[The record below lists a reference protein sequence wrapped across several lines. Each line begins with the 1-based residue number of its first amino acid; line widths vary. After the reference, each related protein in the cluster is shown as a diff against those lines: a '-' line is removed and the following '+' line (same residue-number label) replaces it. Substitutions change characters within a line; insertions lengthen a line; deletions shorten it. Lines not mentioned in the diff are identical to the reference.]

1 MAKMICPH
9 CGMEPKALVDYHL
22 IPEHSLENRKC
33 PGSGKVP
40 RNAGTDRNQRNRGN
54 YCEEKSEPRSPSSS
68 EVPLEIVRSAD

>member
-33 PGSGKVP
+33 PGSGQIP
-40 RNAGTDRNQRNRGN
+40 RNAESDRRPLWKEAKRD
-54 YCEEKSEPRSPSSS
+54 RS
-68 EVPLEIVRSAD
+68 